1 MPSPTILSDA
11 ALPLRY
17 RNAVK
22 PSLVV
27 EVVAADAEFRV
38 GENRWISVIYRRLDN
53 GRFYARPK
61 AEFLAKFAPV
71 EEN

>member
-1 MPSPTILSDA
+1 MSSPTILSDA
-11 ALPLRY
+11 PLPVRY

-61 AEFLAKFAPV
+61 AEFLAKFAQV
-71 EEN
+71 KEN

>member
-1 MPSPTILSDA
+1 MPDTHFLPMPT
-11 ALPLRY
+11 LPIRY